1 MGFPGDT
8 VVKNLPAN
16 AGGAGDMGSIP
27 GLGRSPGEGNGN
39 SLRYSC
45 LENSMDRGA
54 WWAVV
59 HGATKCGT
67 RLSTHT
73 HTFIEPQ
80 VGGAVLGP
88 VETRVKRTSKNPA
101 LTELTFQ
108 WREVSGAEME
118 QDTMVLAPRVLCLP
132 FVCGKTLAK

>member
-1 MGFPGDT
+1 M
-8 VVKNLPAN
+8 VKNLPAN
-16 AGGAGDMGSIP
+16 AGGAGDVGSIP

-54 WWAVV
+54 WRAVV
-59 HGATKCGT
+59 HGA
-67 RLSTHT
+67 HT

-88 VETRVKRTSKNPA
+88 VETRVKRTGKNPA

-118 QDTMVLAPRVLCLP
+118 QDTMVLAPHVLCLP
-132 FVCGKTLAK
+132 FVCGKTLAKE